1 MNDTATPPPEAAAK
15 RVVKFRTRE
24 FDAFTE
30 PLGYDSNVKKARL
43 VGCGIATMSRVRA
56 GKQNPGPKFIAD
68 VHAAVQRLAAN
79 HGREV
84 TGADFFDFHGTG
96 A

>member
-1 MNDTATPPPEAAAK
+1 MNDTATRPAAAPPK

-30 PLGYDSNVKKARL
+30 PLGYTSNVKKARL
-43 VGCGIATMSRVRA
+43 IGCGIATMSRIRA

-68 VHAAVQRLAAN
+68 VHAAVGQL
-79 HGREV
+79 GV
-84 TGADFFDFHGTG
+84 SGADFFDFHGSD
-96 A
+96 AV

>member
-1 MNDTATPPPEAAAK
+1 MNDTSTAPPEVAAK
-15 RVVKFRTRE
+15 RVVRFLTRE

-30 PLGYDSNVKKARL
+30 PLGHTSNVKKAKL
-43 VGCGIATMSRVRA
+43 VGCGIATMSRIRA

-68 VHAAVQRLAAN
+68 VYAAASR
-79 HGREV
+79 HGRRGE
-84 TGADFFDFHGTG
+84 DFFDFHGTG